1 MNMPFPGADRLPRV
15 RVVIVGGGV
24 IGTTHA
30 WEAVHRGHSVVQL
43 EGAVDEIGH
52 AHGWMTVAHC
62 CGNTFHRL

>member
-1 MNMPFPGADRLPRV
+1 
-15 RVVIVGGGV
+15 VVIVGGGV